1 MVPSDSFFVNGD
13 SSLQLT
19 KALVIRSHPLA
30 PLFIDKVSW
39 VFLILKTSLH
49 LVLIYHY
56 MLPFFMLSWKKSFR
70 LCLRVRGLLSWLNLF
85 NVPFTPLFFGR
96 FWAYWSIKMS
106 DVQQEMVFTSSW
118 RTMKRLWTLKCT
130 WITG

>member
-1 MVPSDSFFVNGD
+1 MVPSDSVFVNGD

-30 PLFIDKVSW
+30 PLFIDKVSC

-56 MLPFFMLSWKKSFR
+56 MLPFSCYLER
-70 LCLRVRGLLSWLNLF
+70 NLF
-85 NVPFTPLFFGR
+85 AFV
-96 FWAYWSIKMS
+96 
-106 DVQQEMVFTSSW
+106 
-118 RTMKRLWTLKCT
+118 
-130 WITG
+130 